1 MKSLSSK
8 LKLGSSTIFKAIVD
22 TLPLSVMRCE
32 LEDFKIIYV
41 NKSTIKNLKTIEHA
55 LPCKAEEIVGQSI
68 DIFHKDPSH
77 QRKLLQ
83 DPRNLPHQ
91 AQIKVGDE
99 YLDLHVEAIYENGKY
114 VGPVLSWSVITDKV
128 IAEKENDLR
137 EKMINNMP
145 VNVMFANKDTLEI
158 ELINDTSLNT
168 LRPLQSLL
176 PVPVDDLKGTCID
189 VFHKNPAH
197 QRALLSTAD
206 NLPYRTKIKLGDET
220 LDLSAS
226 AIMDKDGTYVG
237 PMLTWTVATKQVQL
251 ADTFE
256 TNVAS
261 VVEQVLSAA
270 GDMQENATTLSAA
283 AEETNVQAAGV
294 STASSELSN
303 AITEISAQVS
313 TSTRVANDAVDAAE
327 KSDSMINGMSQA
339 ALKIGE
345 VVNIIQDIADQTNL
359 LALNATIEA
368 ARAGESGKGFAVVA
382 AEVKEL
388 ASQTS
393 KATQDIALQIDE
405 IQNSTESTVN
415 SMADIKKIIA
425 EIATISSTIAAA
437 VEEQSA
443 ATQQVAQ
450 NIDGV
455 SEASSQS
462 GKVANSVETAATNLS
477 GNAEDLK
484 QRVNDFMLEVR
495 AL

>member
-1 MKSLSSK
+1 MKSFSSK
-8 LKLGSSTIFKAIVD
+8 FKPGSSKVFEAIVD

-41 NKSTIKNLKTIEHA
+41 NKSTIENLKAIEHV
-55 LPCKAEEIVGQSI
+55 LPCKAEEIMGQSI

-83 DPRNLPHQ
+83 DPSNLPHQ

-114 VGPVLSWSVITDKV
+114 VGPVLSWSVVTDKV
-128 IAEKENDLR
+128 IAEKENNLR
-137 EKMINNMP
+137 EQMINNMP

-158 ELINDTSLNT
+158 ELINDTSINT

-176 PVPVDDLKGTCID
+176 PIPVDELKGTCID

-197 QRALLSTAD
+197 QRNLLGSAD

-226 AIMDKDGTYVG
+226 AIIDKDGTYVG

-256 TNVAS
+256 NNVAS

-303 AITEISAQVS
+303 AITEISSQVS
-313 TSTRVANDAVDAAE
+313 TSTKVANDAVEAAE
-327 KSDSMINGMSQA
+327 RSDSMINGMSQA
-339 ALKIGE
+339 AVKIGE

-382 AEVKEL
+382 SEVKEL

-415 SMADIKKIIA
+415 SMADIKKIIS
-425 EIATISSTIAAA
+425 EIASISSTIAAA

-462 GKVANSVETAATNLS
+462 GEVANSVESAASNLS
-477 GNAEDLK
+477 ENAEDLK

>member
-1 MKSLSSK
+1 MQSFSSK
-8 LKLGSSTIFKAIVD
+8 FKPGSSKVFEAIVD
-22 TLPLSVMRCE
+22 TLPLSVMRCD

-41 NKSTIKNLKTIEHA
+41 NKSTIENLKAIEHV
-55 LPCKAEEIVGQSI
+55 LPCKAEEIMGQSI

-83 DPRNLPHQ
+83 DPSNLPHQ

-114 VGPVLSWSVITDKV
+114 VGPVLSWSVVTDKV
-128 IAEKENDLR
+128 IAEKENKLR
-137 EKMINNMP
+137 AQMINNMP
-145 VNVMFANKDTLEI
+145 VNVMYANKDTLEI

-176 PVPVDDLKGTCID
+176 PVPVDELKGTCID

-197 QRALLSTAD
+197 QRNLLASAD

-226 AIMDKDGTYVG
+226 AIMDEDGSYVG

-256 TNVAS
+256 NNVAS
-261 VVEQVLSAA
+261 VVEQVLTAA

-313 TSTRVANDAVDAAE
+313 TSTRVANDAVEAAE
-327 KSDSMINGMSQA
+327 RSDSMINGMSQA

-382 AEVKEL
+382 SEVKEL

-415 SMADIKKIIA
+415 SMADIKKIIS
-425 EIATISSTIAAA
+425 EIASISSTIAAA

-462 GKVANSVETAATNLS
+462 GEVANSVESAASNLS

>member
-1 MKSLSSK
+1 MKSFSSK
-8 LKLGSSTIFKAIVD
+8 FKLGSSKVFEAIVD
-22 TLPLSVMRCE
+22 TLPLSVMRCD

-41 NKSTIKNLKTIEHA
+41 NKSTIENLKAIEHV
-55 LPCKAEEIVGQSI
+55 LPCKAEEIMGQSI
-68 DIFHKDPSH
+68 DIFHKDPSY

-83 DPRNLPHQ
+83 DPSNLPHQ

-114 VGPVLSWSVITDKV
+114 VGPVLSWSVVTDKV
-128 IAEKENDLR
+128 IAEKENNLR
-137 EKMINNMP
+137 EQMINNMP

-168 LRPLQSLL
+168 LRPLQNLL
-176 PVPVDDLKGTCID
+176 PIPVDELKGTCID
-189 VFHKNPAH
+189 LFHKNPAH
-197 QRALLSTAD
+197 QRNLLSSAD

-226 AIMDKDGTYVG
+226 AIIDKDGTYVG

-256 TNVAS
+256 NNVAS
-261 VVEQVLSAA
+261 VVEQVLTAA

-313 TSTRVANDAVDAAE
+313 TSTRVANDAVEAAE
-327 KSDSMINGMSQA
+327 RSDSMINGMSQA
-339 ALKIGE
+339 AVKIGE

-382 AEVKEL
+382 SEVKEL

-415 SMADIKKIIA
+415 SMADIKKIIS
-425 EIATISSTIAAA
+425 EIASISSTIAAA

-462 GKVANSVETAATNLS
+462 GEVANSVESAASNLS

>member
-8 LKLGSSTIFKAIVD
+8 FKPGSSKVFEAIVD
-22 TLPLSVMRCE
+22 TLPLSVMRCQ

-41 NKSTIKNLKTIEHA
+41 NKSTIENLKKIEHV

-83 DPRNLPHQ
+83 NPSNLPHQ

-114 VGPVLSWSVITDKV
+114 VGPVLSWSVVTDKV
-128 IAEKENDLR
+128 IAEKENNLR
-137 EKMINNMP
+137 EQMINNMP

-158 ELINDTSLNT
+158 ELINNTSLNT

-189 VFHKNPAH
+189 IFHKNPAH
-197 QRALLSTAD
+197 QRNLLASAD

-226 AIMDKDGTYVG
+226 AIIDRDGTYVG

-256 TNVAS
+256 NNVAS
-261 VVEQVLSAA
+261 VVEQVLTAA

-313 TSTRVANDAVDAAE
+313 TSTRVANDAVEAAE

-415 SMADIKKIIA
+415 SMADIKKIIS
-425 EIATISSTIAAA
+425 EIASISSTIAAA

-462 GKVANSVETAATNLS
+462 GQVANSVESAASNLS
-477 GNAEDLK
+477 ENAEDLK